1 MMNSIINTAKEFI
14 VNPKLEWEVAKQD
27 SDSAQQHVMKY
38 VLPLA
43 LISAIAIFI
52 GVGLIGYRVLGY
64 RVQSVSGGLAQAIMS
79 LVSILI
85 GVYLS
90 GFVIHKLAPTF
101 NTAVS
106 VDKAVKLVGFSYT
119 AILLAGILNIF
130 PPLSFLTFLGGLYS
144 LYILYIGFKPM
155 TNVSD
160 EKSTSYFIVS
170 LLVIVGIYVIIGII
184 FAGIIGVLGFTAFGG
199 F

>member
-1 MMNSIINTAKEFI
+1 MEGIINTAKQFI
-14 VNPKLEWEVAKQD
+14 LNPKLEWEVAKED
-27 SDSAQQHVMKY
+27 TTTAQQHVMTY

-43 LISAIAIFI
+43 LISAVAIFI

-79 LVSILI
+79 LASILI

-101 NTAVS
+101 NTTVS
-106 VDKAVKLVGFSYT
+106 LDKAVKLVGFSYT

-130 PPLSFLTFLGGLYS
+130 PPLAFFTFLGGLYS

-155 TNVSD
+155 TNVSE

-170 LLVIVGIYVIIGII
+170 LLVIVAVYVIIGII
-184 FAGIIGVLGFTAFGG
+184 LAGIIGMLGFTAFGG

>member
-1 MMNSIINTAKEFI
+1 MKSIISTAKQFI
-14 VNPKLEWEVAKQD
+14 VNPRTEWEVAKED
-27 SDSAQQHVMKY
+27 STSAQQHVMTY

-43 LISAIAIFI
+43 LISALAIFI

-85 GVYLS
+85 GVFLS

-101 NTAVS
+101 NTSVS
-106 VDKAVKLVGFSYT
+106 LDKAVKLVGFSYT
-119 AILLAGILNIF
+119 AILLAGVLNIF
-130 PPLSFLTFLGGLYS
+130 PPLAFFTFLGGLYS
-144 LYILYIGFKPM
+144 LYILYLGFKPM

-160 EKSTSYFIVS
+160 DKSMSYFLVS
-170 LLVIVGIYVIIGII
+170 LLVIVAVYFIIGLIV
-184 FAGIIGVLGFTAFGG
+184 AGMIGLLGFRTFGG

>member
-1 MMNSIINTAKEFI
+1 MEKIISTAKQFI
-14 VNPKLEWEVAKQD
+14 LSPKAEWEVVK
-27 SDSAQQHVMKY
+27 SDKDTAHQHVMKY

-43 LISAIAIFI
+43 LISAVAIFI

-64 RVQSVSGGLAQAIMS
+64 RIQSVSGGLAQAIMS
-79 LVSILI
+79 LASILI

-101 NTAVS
+101 DTTVS
-106 VDKAVKLVGFSYT
+106 LDKAVKLVGFSYT
-119 AILLAGILNIF
+119 AILLAGVLNIF
-130 PPLSFLTFLGGLYS
+130 PPLAFLTFLGGLYS

-170 LLVIVGIYVIIGII
+170 LLVIVGVYVIIGMIL
-184 FAGIIGVLGFTAFGG
+184 AGIIGVLGFTALGG

>member
-1 MMNSIINTAKEFI
+1 MKSIVNTAKQFI
-14 VNPKLEWEVAKQD
+14 VNPKSEWDVAKENT
-27 SDSAQQHVMKY
+27 STAQEHVVSY

-43 LISAIAIFI
+43 LISAVAIFI
-52 GVGLIGYRVLGY
+52 GVGLIGYSVLGY
-64 RVQSVSGGLAQAIMS
+64 RVQSVSGGLTQAIMS
-79 LVSILI
+79 LVSIVV

-101 NTAVS
+101 DTTVS
-106 VDKAVKLVGFSYT
+106 LDRAVKLVGFSYT

-130 PPLSFLTFLGGLYS
+130 PPLAVFTFLGGLYS
-144 LYILYIGFKPM
+144 LYILYLGFKPM

-170 LLVIVGIYVIIGII
+170 LLVIVGVYVIIGMIL
-184 FAGIIGVLGFTAFGG
+184 AGIIGVLGFTTLGG

>member
-1 MMNSIINTAKEFI
+1 MKSIIDTAKQFI
-14 VNPKLEWEVAKQD
+14 VNPKLEWEVARQD
-27 SDSAQQHVMKY
+27 ENSAQEHVMKY

-43 LISAIAIFI
+43 LISAVAIFI

-90 GFVIHKLAPTF
+90 GFVIHKLAPNF
-101 NTAVS
+101 NTTVS
-106 VDKAVKLVGFSYT
+106 LDKAVKLVGFSYT
-119 AILLAGILNIF
+119 AILLAGVLNIF
-130 PPLSFLTFLGGLYS
+130 PPLAFFTFLGGLYS
-144 LYILYIGFKPM
+144 LYILYLGFKPM

-160 EKSTSYFIVS
+160 DKSTSYFVVS
-170 LLVIVGIYVIIGII
+170 LLVIVGVYVIIGLILT
-184 FAGIIGVLGFTAFGG
+184 GIIGMLGFRAFGG

>member
-1 MMNSIINTAKEFI
+1 MEKIISTAKQFI
-14 VNPKLEWEVAKQD
+14 LSPKSEWEVVK
-27 SDSAQQHVMKY
+27 SDKDTAHQHVMKY

-43 LISAIAIFI
+43 LISAVAIFI

-64 RVQSVSGGLAQAIMS
+64 RIQSVSGGLAQAIMS
-79 LVSILI
+79 LASILI

-101 NTAVS
+101 DTTVS
-106 VDKAVKLVGFSYT
+106 LDKAVKLVGFSYT
-119 AILLAGILNIF
+119 AILLAGVLNIF
-130 PPLSFLTFLGGLYS
+130 PPLAFLTFLGGLYS

-170 LLVIVGIYVIIGII
+170 LLVIVGVYVIIGVVL
-184 FAGIIGVLGFTAFGG
+184 AGIIGVLGFTALGG

>member
-1 MMNSIINTAKEFI
+1 MNSIINTAKQFI

-27 SDSAQQHVMKY
+27 PNSAQQHVMKY

-101 NTAVS
+101 NTSVS
-106 VDKAVKLVGFSYT
+106 LDKAVKLVGFSYT

-130 PPLSFLTFLGGLYS
+130 PPLTFLTFLGGLYS
-144 LYILYIGFKPM
+144 LYILYIGFQPM

-170 LLVIVGIYVIIGII
+170 LLVIVAIYVIIGII
-184 FAGIIGVLGFTAFGG
+184 LAGIIGVLGFTAFGG

>member
-1 MMNSIINTAKEFI
+1 MEKIISTAKQFI
-14 VNPKLEWEVAKQD
+14 LSPKSEWEVVK
-27 SDSAQQHVMKY
+27 SDKDTAHQHVMKY

-43 LISAIAIFI
+43 LISAVAIFV

-64 RVQSVSGGLAQAIMS
+64 RIQSVSGGLAQAIMS
-79 LVSILI
+79 LASILI

-101 NTAVS
+101 DTTVS
-106 VDKAVKLVGFSYT
+106 LDKAVKLVGFSYT

-130 PPLSFLTFLGGLYS
+130 PPLAFLTFLGGLYS

-170 LLVIVGIYVIIGII
+170 LLVIVGVYVIIGMIL
-184 FAGIIGVLGFTAFGG
+184 AGIIGVLGFTALGG

>member
-1 MMNSIINTAKEFI
+1 MNSIINTAKQFI
-14 VNPKLEWEVAKQD
+14 VNPKLEWEIAKED
-27 SDSAQQHVMKY
+27 TDSAQQHVMKY

-52 GVGLIGYRVLGY
+52 GVGLIGYRVFGY

-79 LVSILI
+79 LASILI
-85 GVYLS
+85 GVFLS

-101 NTAVS
+101 NTSVS
-106 VDKAVKLVGFSYT
+106 LDKAVKLVGFSYT
-119 AILLAGILNIF
+119 AILLAGVLNIF
-130 PPLSFLTFLGGLYS
+130 PPLAFFTFLGGLYS

-155 TNVSD
+155 TNVSE
-160 EKSTSYFIVS
+160 EKSMSYFLVS
-170 LLVIVGIYVIIGII
+170 LLVIVAVYVIIGLVL
-184 FAGIIGVLGFTAFGG
+184 AGIIGLFGFTELRG

>member
-1 MMNSIINTAKEFI
+1 MNSIINTAKQFI
-14 VNPKLEWEVAKQD
+14 VNPKLEWEVAKENTN
-27 SDSAQQHVMKY
+27 SAQQHVVTY

-64 RVQSVSGGLAQAIMS
+64 RVQSVSGGLVQAIMS
-79 LVSILI
+79 LISILI

-101 NTAVS
+101 NTSVS
-106 VDKAVKLVGFSYT
+106 LDKAVKLVGFSYT

-130 PPLSFLTFLGGLYS
+130 PPLAFFTFLGGLYS
-144 LYILYIGFKPM
+144 LYILYLGFKPM

-160 EKSTSYFIVS
+160 DKSMSYFLVS
-170 LLVIVGIYVIIGII
+170 LLVIVAVYFIIGLIL
-184 FAGIIGVLGFTAFGG
+184 AGIIGVLGFRAFGM

>member
-1 MMNSIINTAKEFI
+1 MKSIVHTAKQFI
-14 VNPKLEWEVAKQD
+14 VNPKLEWEVEKNNT
-27 SDSAQQHVMKY
+27 STAQQHVISY

-43 LISAIAIFI
+43 LISAVAVFI

-64 RVQSVSGGLAQAIMS
+64 RVQSVSAGMAQAVMS

-101 NTAVS
+101 NTTVTL
-106 VDKAVKLVGFSYT
+106 DKAVKLVGFSYT

-130 PPLSFLTFLGGLYS
+130 PPLAVFTFLGGLYS
-144 LYILYIGFKPM
+144 LYILYLGFKPM
-155 TNVSD
+155 TNVSE
-160 EKSTSYFIVS
+160 EKSMSYFVVS
-170 LLVIVGIYVIIGII
+170 LLVIVAVYVVVGLILTSIIG
-184 FAGIIGVLGFTAFGG
+184 FLGFSAFGG
-199 F
+199 FL

>member
-1 MMNSIINTAKEFI
+1 MKSIVNTAKQFI
-14 VNPKLEWEVAKQD
+14 INPKLEWEVAKD
-27 SDSAQQHVMKY
+27 DTNTAQQHVISY

-79 LVSILI
+79 LVSIVI

-90 GFVIHKLAPTF
+90 GFIIHKLAPTF
-101 NTAVS
+101 NTTVS
-106 VDKAVKLVGFSYT
+106 LDKAVKLVGFSYT

-130 PPLSFLTFLGGLYS
+130 PPLAFFTFLGGLYS

-155 TNVSD
+155 TNVSE
-160 EKSTSYFIVS
+160 EKSMSYFLVS
-170 LLVIVGIYVIIGII
+170 LLVIVAVYFIIGLIL
-184 FAGIIGVLGFTAFGG
+184 AGIIGVFGFSTLGMF
-199 F
+199 

>member
-1 MMNSIINTAKEFI
+1 MNSIINTAKQFI

-43 LISAIAIFI
+43 LISAVAIFI

-79 LVSILI
+79 LASILI

-101 NTAVS
+101 NTTVS
-106 VDKAVKLVGFSYT
+106 LDKAVKLVGFSYT

-130 PPLSFLTFLGGLYS
+130 PPLAFFTFVGGLYS

-155 TNVSD
+155 TNVSE

-170 LLVIVGIYVIIGII
+170 LLVIVAVYVIIGII
-184 FAGIIGVLGFTAFGG
+184 LAGIIGMLGFTAFGG

>member
-1 MMNSIINTAKEFI
+1 MKTIINTAKQFI
-14 VNPKLEWEVAKQD
+14 VNPKIEWQLAKQD
-27 SDSAQQHVMKY
+27 TNTAQQHVMTY

-43 LISAIAIFI
+43 LISAVAIFI
-52 GVGLIGYRVLGY
+52 GVGLIGYSVLGY
-64 RVQSVSGGLAQAIMS
+64 RVQSASGGLAQAIMS

-101 NTAVS
+101 NTS
-106 VDKAVKLVGFSYT
+106 VTLDKAVKLVGFSYT
-119 AILLAGILNIF
+119 AILLAGVLNIF
-130 PPLSFLTFLGGLYS
+130 PPLSFLTFIGGLYS

-155 TNVSD
+155 TNVSE
-160 EKSTSYFIVS
+160 EKSMSYFLVS
-170 LLVIVGIYVIIGII
+170 LLVIVAVYFIIGLIL
-184 FAGIIGVLGFTAFGG
+184 AGVIGVLGFTAFGG

>member
-1 MMNSIINTAKEFI
+1 MDKIINTAKQFI
-14 VNPKLEWEVAKQD
+14 LNPKSEWDVVKEDNSTA
-27 SDSAQQHVMKY
+27 SQHVITY

-43 LISAIAIFI
+43 LISAVAIFI

-79 LVSILI
+79 LASILI
-85 GVYLS
+85 GVYVS

-101 NTAVS
+101 DTTVS
-106 VDKAVKLVGFSYT
+106 LDKSVKLVGFSYT
-119 AILLAGILNIF
+119 AILLAGGLNIF
-130 PPLSFLTFLGGLYS
+130 PPLAFLTFLGGLYS
-144 LYILYIGFKPM
+144 LYILFLGFKPM

-170 LLVIVGIYVIIGII
+170 ILVIVGVYVVIGMIL
-184 FAGIIGVLGFTAFGG
+184 AGIIGVFGFTALGG

>member
-1 MMNSIINTAKEFI
+1 MTDLINTAKQFI
-14 VNPKLEWEVAKQD
+14 VNPKLEWEVAKED
-27 SDSAQQHVMKY
+27 SNSAQQHVVKY

-43 LISAIAIFI
+43 LISAAAIFI

-79 LVSILI
+79 LASILI

-106 VDKAVKLVGFSYT
+106 LDKAVKLVGFSYT

-130 PPLSFLTFLGGLYS
+130 PPLAFLTFLGGLYS

-170 LLVIVGIYVIIGII
+170 LLVIVGVYVIIGII
-184 FAGIIGVLGFTAFGG
+184 LAGIIGILGFTAFGG

>member
-1 MMNSIINTAKEFI
+1 MDKIINTAKQFI
-14 VNPKLEWEVAKQD
+14 VSPKSEWEVAKED
-27 SDSAQQHVMKY
+27 NNTAHQHVMRY

-43 LISAIAIFI
+43 LISSVAIFI

-79 LVSILI
+79 LASILI

-101 NTAVS
+101 NTTVTL
-106 VDKAVKLVGFSYT
+106 DKAVKLVGFSYT
-119 AILLAGILNIF
+119 AILLAGVLNIF
-130 PPLSFLTFLGGLYS
+130 PPLALFTFLGGLYS

-160 EKSTSYFIVS
+160 EKSSSYFIVS
-170 LLVIVGIYVIIGII
+170 LLVIVGVYIIIGMIL
-184 FAGIIGVLGFTAFGG
+184 AGIVGVLGFTAFRG

>member
-1 MMNSIINTAKEFI
+1 MNSIINTAKQFI
-14 VNPKLEWEVAKQD
+14 VNPKLEWEVAKENTN
-27 SDSAQQHVMKY
+27 SAQQHVVTY

-64 RVQSVSGGLAQAIMS
+64 RVQSVSGGLVQAIMS
-79 LVSILI
+79 LISILI

-101 NTAVS
+101 NTSVS
-106 VDKAVKLVGFSYT
+106 LDKAVKLVGFSYT

-130 PPLSFLTFLGGLYS
+130 PPLAFFTFLGGLYS
-144 LYILYIGFKPM
+144 LYILYLGFKPM

-160 EKSTSYFIVS
+160 DKSMSYFLVS
-170 LLVIVGIYVIIGII
+170 LLVIVGVYFIIGLIL
-184 FAGIIGVLGFTAFGG
+184 AGIIGVLGFRAFGM

>member
-1 MMNSIINTAKEFI
+1 MNSIINTAKQFI
-14 VNPKLEWEVAKQD
+14 VNPKLEWEVAKED

-79 LVSILI
+79 LASILI

-106 VDKAVKLVGFSYT
+106 LDKAVKLVGFSYT

-130 PPLSFLTFLGGLYS
+130 PPLAFLTFLGGLYS

-160 EKSTSYFIVS
+160 DKSTSYFIVS
-170 LLVIVGIYVIIGII
+170 LLVIVGVYVIIGII
-184 FAGIIGVLGFTAFGG
+184 LAGIIGVLGFTAFGG

>member
-1 MMNSIINTAKEFI
+1 MDKIISTAKQFI
-14 VNPKLEWEVAKQD
+14 LSTKSEWEVVK
-27 SDSAQQHVMKY
+27 SDKDTAHQHVMKY

-43 LISAIAIFI
+43 LISAVAIFI

-64 RVQSVSGGLAQAIMS
+64 RIQSVSGGLAQAIMS
-79 LVSILI
+79 LASILI

-101 NTAVS
+101 DTTVS
-106 VDKAVKLVGFSYT
+106 LDKAVKLVGFSYT

-130 PPLSFLTFLGGLYS
+130 PPLAFLTFLGGLYS

-170 LLVIVGIYVIIGII
+170 LLVIVGVYVIIGMIL
-184 FAGIIGVLGFTAFGG
+184 AGIIGVLGFTALGG

>member
-1 MMNSIINTAKEFI
+1 MKSIVNTAKQFI
-14 VNPKLEWEVAKQD
+14 VNPKLEWEVAKD
-27 SDSAQQHVMKY
+27 DTNTAQQHVISY

-64 RVQSVSGGLAQAIMS
+64 RVQSVSGGLVQAIMS
-79 LVSILI
+79 LVSIVI

-101 NTAVS
+101 NTTVS
-106 VDKAVKLVGFSYT
+106 LDKAVKLVGFSYT

-130 PPLSFLTFLGGLYS
+130 PPLAFFTFLGGLYS

-155 TNVSD
+155 TNVSE
-160 EKSTSYFIVS
+160 EKSMSYFLVS
-170 LLVIVGIYVIIGII
+170 LLVIVAVYFIIGLIL
-184 FAGIIGVLGFTAFGG
+184 AGIIGVFGFSTLGMF
-199 F
+199 